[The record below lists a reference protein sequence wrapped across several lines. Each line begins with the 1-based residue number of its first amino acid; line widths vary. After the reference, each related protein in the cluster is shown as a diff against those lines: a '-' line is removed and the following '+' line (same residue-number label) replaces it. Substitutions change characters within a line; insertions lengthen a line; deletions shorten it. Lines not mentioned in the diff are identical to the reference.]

1 MRIIMLVKLQKKSK
15 VGNCKY
21 LNNDPIVN
29 SSFVYDVDFSE
40 ASNRSGDT
48 GSLRAFRITHTNLN
62 GQEKQKVHYSHYL
75 QVKGMRCL
83 IN

>member
-21 LNNDPIVN
+21 LNNYPIVN

-48 GSLRAFRITHTNLN
+48 GSLRAFRIPHTNLN
-62 GQEKQKVHYSHYL
+62 GQEKQKSHYSHYL
-75 QVKGMRCL
+75 QVK
-83 IN
+83 